1 MSSVAEKPAADNPQP
16 PLDPAA
22 KAGRPPR
29 SRRWRKETLLP
40 EITQLA
46 LEGHTGQ
53 TIGRKLGLPKRTVNR
68 WLHELRQEWTAKA
81 AEGAGKLFAV
91 ELARLDAIYREA
103 MQAWRAS
110 QAEMEVRLVEDTSGA
125 RGDPK
130 KKNSVRTQPPRRN
143 AALLTR
149 ATAAVMASCRLK
161 GRAAPRPVKP
171 ADPDEER
178 IVCGLRIPKAGTIES
193 DKWWLSNSLDGLWEM
208 DLADLYE
215 TAQAFAKRHRGRGR
229 HLPRRVGKG
238 SDGDDGRGTRRPLLP
253 IEGRHRGHR
262 RRRRGR
268 GISARSRK
276 RSIHPRERSASP
288 SQFSG
293 PTVLRT
299 ARQVRGLVP
308 IGAIWFDFG
317 PPPVYGIRDTRR
329 ISACCFH
336 PVFNWFSKVILV
348 RW

>member
-29 SRRWRKETLLP
+29 SPRWRKETLLP

-68 WLHELRQEWTAKA
+68 WLHELRQEWAAKA
-81 AEGAGKLFAV
+81 AEGAGELFAV

-178 IVCGLRIPKAGTIES
+178 TLCGLRIPKAGTIES

-215 TAQAFAKRHRGRGR
+215 TA
-229 HLPRRVGKG
+229 RRLRNVIEAEGG
-238 SDGDDGRGTRRPLLP
+238 TFPAELEGDPMEMTAEERDAHCARLKAA
-253 IEGRHRGHR
+253 IEAIDAADAG
-262 RRRRGR
+262 
-268 GISARSRK
+268 
-276 RSIHPRERSASP
+276 EESP
-288 SQFSG
+288 PEAEIAPST
-293 PTVLRT
+293 PEN
-299 ARQVRGLVP
+299 A
-308 IGAIWFDFG
+308 
-317 PPPVYGIRDTRR
+317 PPAPVSSPAQPSSEQHD
-329 ISACCFH
+329 
-336 PVFNWFSKVILV
+336 K
-348 RW
+348 

>member
-110 QAEMEVRLVEDTSGA
+110 QAEMEVRLVEDTLGA

-161 GRAAPRPVKP
+161 GR
-171 ADPDEER
+171 
-178 IVCGLRIPKAGTIES
+178 VCQGR
-193 DKWWLSNSLDGLWEM
+193 SNPL
-208 DLADLYE
+208 
-215 TAQAFAKRHRGRGR
+215 TRTK
-229 HLPRRVGKG
+229 KG
-238 SDGDDGRGTRRPLLP
+238 SCAGCGSPKQEPLN
-253 IEGRHRGHR
+253 
-262 RRRRGR
+262 
-268 GISARSRK
+268 
-276 RSIHPRERSASP
+276 
-288 SQFSG
+288 
-293 PTVLRT
+293 PTNGGCQT
-299 ARQVRGLVP
+299 P
-308 IGAIWFDFG
+308 
-317 PPPVYGIRDTRR
+317 
-329 ISACCFH
+329 
-336 PVFNWFSKVILV
+336 
-348 RW
+348 